1 MRRAIHWPDFGAAL
15 AVLAIGVGFL
25 VWAKTYPPKAA
36 EVPTL
41 VAWLTIVLALIDA
54 AARTET
60 ALGRALRRV
69 VSAEQ
74 IIEWKTE
81 GDREAGS
88 RRVASSIFWVL
99 AYLAGVALAG
109 FLLATPAYIFLY
121 MKLHGAR
128 SALAGAL
135 AAMGTT
141 CGVWLTFQLLFHYP
155 LYPGLLFGGY

>member
-15 AVLAIGVGFL
+15 AVLAIGIGFL
-25 VWAKTYPPKAA
+25 LWAKTYPPQAA
-36 EVPTL
+36 AVPTL

-54 AARTET
+54 VARTET

-74 IIEWKTE
+74 VIEWQAE
-81 GDREAGS
+81 GDGEAGA
-88 RRVASSIFWVL
+88 RRVASSVFWVL

-109 FLLATPAYIFLY
+109 FLLATPAYILLY
-121 MKLHGAR
+121 MKLHGGR

-135 AAMGTT
+135 AAAGTT
-141 CGVWLTFQLLFHYP
+141 AGIWLIFELAFRYP
-155 LYPGLLFGGY
+155 LYPGLLIGGY